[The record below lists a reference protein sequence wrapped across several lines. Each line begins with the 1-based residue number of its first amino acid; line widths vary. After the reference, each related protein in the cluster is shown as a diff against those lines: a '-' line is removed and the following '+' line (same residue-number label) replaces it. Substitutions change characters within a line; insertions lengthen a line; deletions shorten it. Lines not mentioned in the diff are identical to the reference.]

1 MKIELITYRDE
12 FAADFARLNYEW
24 IERYFSV
31 EDEDVKALS
40 DPVANIIDPGGEIFF
55 ILVDGKPVGTVAM
68 TPHEPGVFELAKMA
82 VQADF
87 QGQRLSHRLMQACID
102 FAVERSAR
110 QIMLVTNDS
119 LAPALG
125 LYEAVGFEPV
135 AEYRDARYARGNLE
149 MRLHLEQPRLDCS
162 KGVQSCRE

>member
-1 MKIELITYRDE
+1 MNIELITYRDE

-31 EDEDVKALS
+31 EEEDVKTLS
-40 DPVANIIDPGGEIFF
+40 DPVSHIIDPGGEIFF
-55 ILVDGKPVGTVAM
+55 ILADGKAVGTVAM

-82 VQADF
+82 VQAEF
-87 QGQRLSHRLMQACID
+87 QGERLSHRLMQACID
-102 FAVERSAR
+102 FAVQRGAS

-119 LAPALG
+119 LAAALG
-125 LYEAVGFEPV
+125 LYESVGFEPA

-149 MRLHLEQPRLDCS
+149 MRLHLEQPCS
-162 KGVQSCRE
+162 ECSQGA